1 MEIDRFSAC
10 VSFSLSRAFTNM
22 VAGRV
27 IVYGGRG
34 ALGSTVVDHFKKN
47 DFWTLSIDMA
57 ANEAANANVLVDSKD
72 DWVTQEASILK
83 GVAAAVDSP
92 VDGIFCV
99 AGGWAGGG
107 VDSEDFVK
115 NADLM
120 WKQSVWSS
128 AIAARIA
135 AKHLKPGGVL
145 QFTGALA
152 ATHGTAGMLG
162 YGMAKA
168 AVHQLT
174 ASLADKGSGLPEGSC
189 VVAILPITLDTPMN
203 RKWMPKADK
212 STWTPMP
219 WIAEK
224 LHEWT
229 VDVAT
234 RPDSGSLLKVK
245 TTGGATSITKV

>member
-1 MEIDRFSAC
+1 MYEF
-10 VSFSLSRAFTNM
+10 VRAATNM
-22 VAGRV
+22 VAGKV

-34 ALGSTVVDHFKKN
+34 ALGSAVVEHFKKN
-47 DFWTLSIDMA
+47 DFWTLSIDMS
-57 ANEAANANVLVDSKD
+57 ANEVADANVVVDPKE
-72 DWVTQEASILK
+72 DWVGQEASILN
-83 GVAAAVDSP
+83 GIATAVDSS

-99 AGGWAGGG
+99 AGGWAGGNA
-107 VDSEDFVK
+107 DSDDFIK

-128 AIAARIA
+128 AIAAKIA

-152 ATHGTAGMLG
+152 ATHGTAGMIG

-174 ASLADKGSGLPEGSC
+174 ASLAEKGSGLPDDSC
-189 VVAILPITLDTPMN
+189 VLAILPITLDTPMN
-203 RKWMPKADK
+203 RKWMPKADH

-229 VDVAT
+229 INKAK
-234 RPDSGSLLKVK
+234 RPESGSLLKLK
-245 TTGGATSITKV
+245 TTGGETVMSKV